1 MKTKSIFTRP
11 KNEATVKLY
20 TDVSEKKVWVSNPN
34 FFTQELRS
42 GKTLPDI
49 GQKNYLTQFNLHSLK
64 MVVRRTLQTFNPSL
78 T

>member
-34 FFTQELRS
+34 FFTQELAPE
-42 GKTLPDI
+42 KHYPILDKKI
-49 GQKNYLTQFNLHSLK
+49 I
-64 MVVRRTLQTFNPSL
+64 
-78 T
+78 